1 MSLLSTTHL
10 QIVLVLRI
18 SGAIHFPPPYAFMV
32 WRGTTLYTILRMS
45 ISLTGLQEYRFV
57 VTARDGASDP
67 RIATATVTVEVV
79 DVDDELPIFHLTSY
93 EAQVPENMPDYM
105 VTQVKVGILN
115 TIFRIKSYACLFALF
130 PCVHT

>member
-1 MSLLSTTHL
+1 M
-10 QIVLVLRI
+10 LRI
-18 SGAIHFPPPYAFMV
+18 SGAIHLPPPYAFMV
-32 WRGTTLYTILRMS
+32 WTGTTLFTILRMS

-57 VTARDGASDP
+57 VTAKDGAPDP

-105 VTQVKVGILN
+105 VTQVKV
-115 TIFRIKSYACLFALF
+115 
-130 PCVHT
+130 

>member
-1 MSLLSTTHL
+1 
-10 QIVLVLRI
+10 
-18 SGAIHFPPPYAFMV
+18 
-32 WRGTTLYTILRMS
+32 
-45 ISLTGLQEYRFV
+45 V
-57 VTARDGASDP
+57 VTAKDGASDP

-115 TIFRIKSYACLFALF
+115 SNTGLKVMHACVLFF
-130 PCVHT
+130 HVSINKN